1 MDVIKQIQQAIV
13 YIEDRLLEPF
23 NLQELSD
30 YVGLSPYHLEQSFKM
45 IVGQS
50 PEQYARAR
58 RMTIAATDVM
68 HGASRLMDVAKSID
82 MLILMNLLMTLV
94 IFMAFH
100 LSKPQQKDELK
111 FQERLYIKLSTTERA
126 PYTYRLQET
135 EDISLVGYSRFILL
149 RTYLILLMSLIF
161 RGFIG

>member
-100 LSKPQQKDELK
+100 LSKPQQKKMNLNFKKD
-111 FQERLYIKLSTTERA
+111 YI
-126 PYTYRLQET
+126 
-135 EDISLVGYSRFILL
+135 
-149 RTYLILLMSLIF
+149 
-161 RGFIG
+161 